1 MVEKIN
7 IKREL
12 LSLLTRNC
20 RRVIIGYT
28 AKKEYFNSDYSAGIE
43 NIGFDSHAGFNSPIF
58 IRTVKL
64 KDLPWNGWLRLGT
77 NATPSSAWNP
87 MAGFID
93 NAGRLIWFT
102 LGDPALFP
110 APYNADWV
118 LNRIGDVQ
126 STLGK

>member
-1 MVEKIN
+1 
-7 IKREL
+7 
-12 LSLLTRNC
+12 
-20 RRVIIGYT
+20 
-28 AKKEYFNSDYSAGIE
+28 
-43 NIGFDSHAGFNSPIF
+43 
-58 IRTVKL
+58 
-64 KDLPWNGWLRLGT
+64 
-77 NATPSSAWNP
+77 